1 MHVRLPCPAGCIWE
15 ETCAHC
21 RNGYYRV
28 SSDQAIAQK
37 ESGFNDRCIP
47 CHGSGVI
54 SEKVVDCDDPE
65 DESDWDCGVQYGS
78 DEPRLFKGY
87 DSLMEWV
94 DSVWEQHKEVKG

>member
-1 MHVRLPCPAGCIWE
+1 M
-15 ETCAHC
+15 
-21 RNGYYRV
+21 
-28 SSDQAIAQK
+28 
-37 ESGFNDRCIP
+37 
-47 CHGSGVI
+47 I